1 MQEPIEKY
9 AQTGNPACR
18 QEGGRPT
25 FPELT
30 VSVGNARVAG
40 PRFRE
45 CNRQGGQQDGRHSE
59 RLVNAPPI
67 CAGRGLGQRRSVLI
81 LPHCLAGARQWVDDR
96 VGSADLVVIDAP
108 PHAETEARI
117 AVRVARLVVGPNRP
131 SPLDLGATAETLKMA
146 QDERRRPLVV
156 LNRVPPRSGLT
167 EDIAA
172 DLASAGTPIAAP
184 RIGHRD
190 ALAQAMAL
198 GFGVIENARMTPAA
212 AEIRSLAEE
221 IRGAISG

>member
-1 MQEPIEKY
+1 MCLDITKY
-9 AQTGNPACR
+9 EIYLNAPDARAYRKICLDGTPPCR

-30 VSVGNARVAG
+30 VSVDNARVAG

-59 RLVNAPPI
+59 RLVKAPPI

-96 VGSADLVVIDAP
+96 VGSADLVVNDAP

-117 AVRVARLVVGPNRP
+117 AVRAARLVVVPVQP
-131 SPLDLGATAETLKMA
+131 SPLDLWATAETLKMA

-156 LNRVPPRSGLT
+156 LNRVPPRSRLT
-167 EDIAA
+167 EDIAV
-172 DLASAGTPIAAP
+172 DLTSAVAAMMSSFGP
-184 RIGHRD
+184 MVLGLIGEGPCQ
-190 ALAQAMAL
+190 L
-198 GFGVIENARMTPAA
+198 
-212 AEIRSLAEE
+212 
-221 IRGAISG
+221 